1 MIKFK
6 IGLRQYLLLLGFMV
20 CSLYSKAQR
29 IDIDTLKAM
38 SKVAEIKM
46 NSDVFRSGSSFAVD
60 EPYKKIVLP
69 FSLHQILIYDFSG
82 QKTDSIVIPE
92 LTGWY
97 DIGITDDGNVLVRD
111 SAEKCLWLYFVSKH
125 TLKHIAF
132 NKFEDWYVN
141 LSKKYAAYFSD
152 VVEPP
157 VYSITPGY
165 SDFREYTRFPYYY
178 NLFKQNDTVYG
189 VFNQF
194 IQVLWTDSDSHAVY
208 NWRNIIPCDIYLG
221 EYLDYVDAR
230 TVLYSSHYIG
240 DPGIVEFYMFDRKYP
255 EKSTHIFL
263 HHLMNYYIGKNDI
276 YVMRYGKGAID
287 IVSIDKVQ
295 LVKFMREHF
304 TNKEK

>member
-1 MIKFK
+1 
-6 IGLRQYLLLLGFMV
+6 
-20 CSLYSKAQR
+20 
-29 IDIDTLKAM
+29 M

-46 NSDVFRSGSSFAVD
+46 NDGDVGSGSSFTVD
-60 EPYKKIVLP
+60 EPCKKIVLP

-92 LTGWY
+92 LAGWY

-111 SAEKCLWLYFVSKH
+111 SAERYLWLYVISNH
-125 TLKHIAF
+125 ALKRIAF
-132 NKFEDWYVN
+132 NKFEDWYIN
-141 LSKKYAAYFSD
+141 LSEKYAAYFSD

-157 VYSITPGY
+157 VYSITPGF

-194 IQVLWTDSDSHAVY
+194 IQVLWTDSDNHAVY
-208 NWRNIIPCDIYLG
+208 NWRNIVPCDIYLG
-221 EYLDYVDAR
+221 EYLDYVDAG
-230 TVLYSSHYIG
+230 TVLYSGHYIG

-263 HHLMNYYIGKNDI
+263 HHLLNYYIGKNDI
-276 YVMRYGKGAID
+276 YIMRYGKRAID
-287 IVSIDKVQ
+287 IVSIGKVQ
-295 LVKFMREHF
+295 LIKYMREHLS
-304 TNKEK
+304 NKQ